1 MARGL
6 IGKKIGMT
14 QVFDAYGNLVPVTI
28 LEAGPNYVIQV
39 KEAGGKDGYNAVKLG
54 FGSKKIS
61 HVNRPELGVFKHA
74 GVEPSEVVLEFRLEP
89 DEMGDY
95 VQGKSVGVAQFAGIT
110 KIDVTGTS
118 KGKGFQGVIKR
129 HNFKGAKE
137 SSHGTHEYKRH
148 GGSIGSSAW
157 PSRVIKGKRMAGQM
171 GDARVTVRDL
181 EVVGIFAEQNL
192 LLVRGSVPGAK
203 NGILRI
209 RPSAKQ
215 R

>member
-14 QVFDAYGNLVPVTI
+14 QVFDAFGNLVPVTI

-54 FGSKKIS
+54 FGPKKIS

-74 GVEPSEVVLEFRLEP
+74 GVEPSQVVLEFRLEP
-89 DEMGDY
+89 NEMADY

-171 GDARVTVRDL
+171 GNERVTVRDL
-181 EVVGIFAEQNL
+181 EVVGIFAEENL

-215 R
+215 K

>member
-28 LEAGPNYVIQV
+28 VEAGPNYVIQV

-54 FGSKKIS
+54 FGAKKIS
-61 HVNRPELGVFKHA
+61 HVNRPDLGVFKHA
-74 GVEPSEVVLEFRLEP
+74 GVEPVAVVQEFRLDD
-89 DEMGDY
+89 DELGGY
-95 VQGKSVGVAQFAGIT
+95 VQGATIGVGQLAGVT
-110 KIDVTGTS
+110 KVDVTGTT
-118 KGKGFQGVIKR
+118 KGRGFQGVIKR
-129 HNFKGAKE
+129 HHFHGAKE

-157 PSRVIKGKRMAGQM
+157 PSRVIKGKKMAGQL
-171 GDARVTVRDL
+171 GDDRVTMRGL
-181 EVVGIFAEQNL
+181 EVVGIFVEENL
-192 LLVRGSVPGAK
+192 LLVRGSIPGAK

-209 RPSAKQ
+209 RPSGNQ